1 MLEDALDRVALNR
14 LRDGELIGT
23 IDIYGEEHVHPAV
36 LERLGELTGRN
47 RYVPRVGTVAVDHS
61 GDLAGAPGASR
72 AALAELGT
80 RLGGQTNFRHGR
92 NSSRMD
98 RFR

>member
-1 MLEDALDRVALNR
+1 
-14 LRDGELIGT
+14 
-23 IDIYGEEHVHPAV
+23 
-36 LERLGELTGRN
+36 
-47 RYVPRVGTVAVDHS
+47 VPRVGTVAIDHS
-61 GDLAGAPGASR
+61 GDPAGAPGASR
-72 AALAELGT
+72 APLAELGT